1 MKESEWLLL
10 CLTSCKTNSHSPK
23 TTYCLVQ
30 CKREGNMAFIEIAE
44 RQYSHRSKLTYGIVQ
59 NILFREVPRGIAMP
73 VHS

>member
-1 MKESEWLLL
+1 
-10 CLTSCKTNSHSPK
+10 
-23 TTYCLVQ
+23 
-30 CKREGNMAFIEIAE
+30 MAFIEIAE